1 MTDRVISMKFTVRCE
16 DLELTPKR
24 ASSHFLD
31 DDSWLIEVL
40 RREQEIFFVSFLFN
54 LVLWK
59 YNLCKVFLQFYF
71 LTFISWRSLQG

>member
-24 ASSHFLD
+24 ASSHFPD

-40 RREQEIFFVSFLFN
+40 RREQEIFLSLFCSIRYFGNIISAKSSFS
-54 LVLWK
+54 
-59 YNLCKVFLQFYF
+59 
-71 LTFISWRSLQG
+71 FIS

>member
-24 ASSHFLD
+24 ASSHFPD

-40 RREQEIFFVSFLFN
+40 RREQEIFFVSFCSI
-54 LVLWK
+54 W
-59 YNLCKVFLQFYF
+59 YF
-71 LTFISWRSLQG
+71 GNIISAKSSFSFIS